1 MAIFPEIFNMSLSA
15 SVVILV
21 VMTVRLLLKRTPKI
35 FSYTLWAVV
44 LFRLLCPITLESPIS
59 AMPELPQ
66 ITAQTVDAVLPE
78 LPFVTPDDSAQNQH
92 DIDNVVMSHTVSP
105 DVWMT
110 GIWLAGVGG
119 MLLWS
124 MIAWLRLR
132 RRLVGAMHLQNNIY
146 LADHIASP
154 FVLGLVRPKIYL
166 PSNMECTPHI
176 LLHEQHHIRRM
187 DHWVKVLAFL
197 ALTLHWFNPLVW
209 LAFHLAGQDMEMSCD
224 EAVIRQLG
232 QDIRGDYAASLLQ
245 ISTGKTAFSGMPLA
259 FGEGSTKGRI
269 RNLSNWKKPVAW
281 ILAVTVVLCAAV
293 AVCFAFDRADRIRSP
308 WVQEYVPGQGNIR
321 GNVDTEKY
329 LAVSEDFAIGAAKNG
344 TAVFKDP
351 KQAFATLQRLYPDAI
366 EHIQNEFG
374 LDDFADNWQDY
385 KVLGMQVTS
394 GSEQE
399 RERARF
405 VAGFL
410 DIYENSFLKENST
423 DVRPTISLEAHISA
437 AVLAHHRSHRS
448 EGRICVE
455 SHELLSSETRD
466 SGNMITVYLLVLYEE
481 YGLYDDEDSAS
492 GSYVPTAITFD
503 LRSNAVLEYW
513 EPRDGAYYSSDIRE
527 KFPAT
532 ALLRAMNDQKYI
544 EKLQAENREKVR
556 QQKDWLGDPDE
567 MLGEI
572 IAKICTEPAW
582 SSNPGDYIDAHPDL
596 YDKLLTYGQ
605 YTMQYCFGRF
615 LQGNEI
621 GLEGHIMALACKDI
635 LASWQEEPNLG
646 IQMTGQDWFDA
657 FYAAAKELAEELP
670 EEDLQ
675 KYHPGS
681 WLLLELTA

>member
-1 MAIFPEIFNMSLSA
+1 MSLFPEVFNMSLSA
-15 SVVILV
+15 SIVIAV
-21 VMTVRLLLKRTPKI
+21 VMAVRLLLKRSPKV

-44 LFRLLCPITLESPIS
+44 LFRLLCPATPESPVS

-66 ITAQTVDAVLPE
+66 VTTQTVNTVLPE
-78 LPFVTPDDSAQNQH
+78 LSFVTPGDAAQNQH
-92 DIDNVVMSHTVSP
+92 TDNVVISHSASP
-105 DVWMT
+105 AVWMA
-110 GIWLAGVGG
+110 GIWLAGVCG

-124 MIAWLRLR
+124 LIGWIRLR
-132 RRLVGAMHLQNNIY
+132 RKLVGAVHLRDNVY

-154 FVLGLVRPKIYL
+154 FVLGLFRPRIYL
-166 PSNMECTPHI
+166 PSGMECAPHI

-187 DHWVKVLAFL
+187 DHWIKVLAFL
-197 ALTLHWFNPLVW
+197 ALSIHWFNPLVW

-232 QDIRGDYAASLLQ
+232 QDIRGDYAVSLLKL
-245 ISTGKTAFSGMPLA
+245 STGKPAFSGMPLA

-269 RNLSNWKKPVAW
+269 RNLAKWKKPVVW
-281 ILAVTVVLCAAV
+281 IVAIAVVLCAAV
-293 AVCFAFDRADRIRSP
+293 AVCFAFDRTDRIRSP
-308 WVQEYVPGQGNIR
+308 WVQEYIPGQGNIR

-329 LAVSEDFAIGAAKNG
+329 LSVSEDFAIGAAENG

-351 KQAFATLQRLYPDAI
+351 KQAFSTLQRLYDDSI
-366 EHIQNEFG
+366 ELIRDTYG
-374 LDDFADNWQDY
+374 LGPFSDHWQDY
-385 KVLGMQVTS
+385 KIYGAQITT
-394 GSEQE
+394 GSEEE

-410 DIYENSFLKENST
+410 DIYENSFIKET
-423 DVRPTISLEAHISA
+423 GEEAAPTVNLEDRLSA
-437 AVLAHHRSHRS
+437 VILAHHESSRS

-455 SHELLSSETRD
+455 SHEILASKSREN
-466 SGNMITVYLLVLYEE
+466 GNVVTVYLLVLYEE

-503 LRSNAVLEYW
+503 LRSSTVLEYW
-513 EPRDGAYYSSDIRE
+513 EPRDGAYYLSDIRE

-532 ALLRAMNDQKYI
+532 ALLKTMNDQKYI

-615 LQGNEI
+615 LQGGEH
-621 GLEGHIMALACKDI
+621 GLEGHIMAQACRDI

-657 FYAAAKELAEELP
+657 FYAAAQGLAEELSV
-670 EEDLQ
+670 EDLQ

-681 WLLLELTA
+681 WLLLEMMK